1 VETELEFTKK
11 KIEENF
17 SNYSA
22 FHQRSALLKLAG
34 RGVIEEL
41 ANELSTVE
49 NAVFTEPDDQSAWW
63 YHQFLLNWAKEA
75 VFTGA
80 DSGAFFISISNFV
93 FNVVKFVFNLCDVRH
108 HHRSICLVH
117 FDSVLSTRP
126 HEKPTGDRAQLS
138 LGYALCGEHHS
149 TFGGLTQ

>member
-1 VETELEFTKK
+1 LVTELDFTKK

-34 RGVIEEL
+34 RSVVQEL

-75 VFTGA
+75 VFMGA
-80 DSGAFFISISNFV
+80 DSGGSLFHSLSLLFCSLTVCV
-93 FNVVKFVFNLCDVRH
+93 FN
-108 HHRSICLVH
+108 
-117 FDSVLSTRP
+117 
-126 HEKPTGDRAQLS
+126 
-138 LGYALCGEHHS
+138 
-149 TFGGLTQ
+149 